1 MSEPAWSGCAAIV
14 VSLAAVGALLFLE
27 HPTAAVLVYITA
39 CLVAIVNRIDKAE
52 ETRRADERA
61 RAEMDQ
67 RRSQEF
73 LEALHRLYERLKK

>member
-27 HPTAAVLVYITA
+27 YPTAAVLVYITA